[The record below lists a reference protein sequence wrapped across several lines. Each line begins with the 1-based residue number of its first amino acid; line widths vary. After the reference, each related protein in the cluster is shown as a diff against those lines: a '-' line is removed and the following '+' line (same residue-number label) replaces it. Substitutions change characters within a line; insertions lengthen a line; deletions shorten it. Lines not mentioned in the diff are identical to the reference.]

1 MILCRFRGLLFAVF
15 KSSYQDF
22 ARCTLCRDLSTNV
35 GIINSKSRE
44 EIYDKYEIWP
54 RSSKLGYRPFPHSSK
69 QRDLFKARNDK
80 IKLFA

>member
-1 MILCRFRGLLFAVF
+1 MYIWVYLARKYILR
-15 KSSYQDF
+15 
-22 ARCTLCRDLSTNV
+22 TLKV

-54 RSSKLGYRPFPHSSK
+54 RSSKLAYRPFPHSSK
-69 QRDLFKARNDK
+69 QGDLFKARNDK

>member
-1 MILCRFRGLLFAVF
+1 MAFLIAVF

-22 ARCTLCRDLSTNV
+22 ARCTLYKDLFTKV
-35 GIINSKSRE
+35 GIINSNSLE
-44 EIYDKYEIWP
+44 EMYDKYEIWP
-54 RSSKLGYRPFPHSSK
+54 RSSKLAYRPFPHSSK